1 MIGKPMR
8 LFSRSIASFALS
20 LLILLPAHLFA
31 AEDGTKADQ
40 RWRFYVGGFSPT
52 VDSQITINGD
62 IGTPP
67 PLIPE
72 DVLGMEDGKTVPW
85 GGVDWNIA
93 KRHSLEL
100 EYFQLDR
107 DGARGFDGESI
118 EIGDYIVES
127 GAITSTSSIKLGRLT
142 YGYHVMERERSEIQI
157 NAGLHFADFSVAF
170 QMLGNVCDIS
180 VGEAP
185 PCPLIASPVAES
197 ETLTAPL
204 PHIGGSYM
212 YNFTNDLAFRFQAI
226 GFAIELD
233 SVDGSILEL
242 DADLAWQPWDH
253 FGLGLGVRYF
263 NINVDSTGS
272 DLNGELDYE
281 YFGPTLYV
289 SASF

>member
-1 MIGKPMR
+1 V
-8 LFSRSIASFALS
+8 
-20 LLILLPAHLFA
+20 A
-31 AEDGTKADQ
+31 AEDDTNANQ
-40 RWRFYVGGFSPT
+40 RWRFYLGGFSPT
-52 VDSQITINGD
+52 VDSEFTINGD

-67 PLIPE
+67 PLNPE
-72 DVLGMEDGKTVPW
+72 DLLGMEDGKTVAW

-107 DGARGFDGESI
+107 DGARGFNDENI

-127 GAITSTSSIKLGRLT
+127 GAITSTSSMKLGRVT
-142 YGYHVMERERSEIQI
+142 YGYHLLERERSEIQI
-157 NAGLHFADFSVAF
+157 NGGLHIADFSVAF

-185 PCPLIASPVAES
+185 PCPLISSPVAES
-197 ETLTAPL
+197 ESVTAPL

-212 YNFTNDLAFRFQAI
+212 YNFTNDLAFRFQVI

-233 SVDGSILEL
+233 SIDGSILEL
-242 DADLAWQPWDH
+242 DADLEWQPWDH
-253 FGLGLGVRYF
+253 VGLGLAVRYF
-263 NINVDSTGS
+263 KINFNSKGA
-272 DLNGELDYE
+272 DLNAELDYE
-281 YFGPTLYV
+281 YFGPALYV

>member
-1 MIGKPMR
+1 MR
-8 LFSRSIASFALS
+8 LFRRSIAYFALS
-20 LLILLPAHLFA
+20 LLICLPAHSVV
-31 AEDGTKADQ
+31 AEDDTNANQ
-40 RWRFYVGGFSPT
+40 PWRFYLGGFSPT
-52 VDSQITINGD
+52 VDSKFTINGD

-67 PLIPE
+67 PLNPE
-72 DVLGMEDGKTVPW
+72 ELLGMEDGKTVAW

-185 PCPLIASPVAES
+185 PCPLISSPVAES
-197 ETLTAPL
+197 ESVTAPL

-233 SVDGSILEL
+233 SIEGSILEL
-242 DADLAWQPWDH
+242 DADLEWQPWDH
-253 FGLGLGVRYF
+253 VGLGLAVRYF
-263 NINVDSTGS
+263 KINFDSNGG

-281 YFGPTLYV
+281 YVGPALYV